1 MKAHILSPLL
11 KGQLQ
16 WLSCRHVNTVRQF
29 NTGDYCLCRY
39 VDETEAMYYGGLFNV
54 YMMSGTSGNKAL
66 VTDGFSSTGTGYM
79 NECILT

>member
-1 MKAHILSPLL
+1 M
-11 KGQLQ
+11 
-16 WLSCRHVNTVRQF
+16 NTVRQF

-66 VTDGFSSTGTGYM
+66 VTDGFPSTGTGYM
-79 NECILT
+79 NECILTLINRILWHCLIITCCCIAGEF